1 MTSHVRPVHMDGPP
15 SVTRAI
21 VWETDPRRS
30 YDVTLVE
37 FARMKFWL
45 RPSVRT
51 VKRACE
57 VVFIYVHSIYFL
69 AHGAMHDDSIVSFPS
84 LAGSKSTKNEL
95 STVSINDGPGA
106 VMWVECFPPC
116 TASMDG
122 RCSPDFA
129 EFATSVDHQPSD

>member
-45 RPSVRT
+45 RPFVRT

-57 VVFIYVHSIYFL
+57 VVFIYVHSIYV
-69 AHGAMHDDSIVSFPS
+69 AQCMMIRSFPS

-95 STVSINDGPGA
+95 STVSNHDGPGA

-116 TASMDG
+116 TASMYG